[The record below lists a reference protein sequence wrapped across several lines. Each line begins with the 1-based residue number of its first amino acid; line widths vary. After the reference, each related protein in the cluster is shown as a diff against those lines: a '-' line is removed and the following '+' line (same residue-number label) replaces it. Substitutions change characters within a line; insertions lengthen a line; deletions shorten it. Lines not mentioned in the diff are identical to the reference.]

1 MTKTYIGMKKAFLKL
16 HLWLSVPFGLIITL
30 TCFSGA
36 MLVFE
41 TEIARLTHRD
51 LYQVEAVGE
60 TTLPLGELAEKVS
73 AQLPEGV
80 TVTGITVYPDP
91 QRSYQVNL
99 SKPRRASVYI
109 DPYTGEIKGKSQRA
123 PFFQTMFSLHRWLLG
138 SRPADGGIFWGK
150 SIVGVSTLLMVV
162 ILITGLVIWW
172 PRSRKGLKQGVTI
185 ALRKGKARFWHDLH
199 TAGGVYALV
208 LVLVMALTGLTWS
221 FDWYRNG
228 FYRVFGVET
237 SAPSGGHTAQASAP
251 QEPRQKAE
259 PKGGDD
265 RTQRESRPTGED
277 RGSRTEN
284 SFACWQQVYDRLFR
298 ENPDAVKIE
307 VSAGTA
313 SVSNNRY
320 GNIRGTDR
328 YTFDPQS
335 GQITGASLYKDT
347 GNSGKIRGWI
357 YSVHTGAWGG
367 NLTRIIWFLAALL
380 GATLPLTGY
389 YLWIKRLYRKRHNRA
404 VH

>member
-172 PRSRKGLKQGVTI
+172 PRNRKVLKNRLSVTCSKGSR
-185 ALRKGKARFWHDLH
+185 RFWYDSHVSI
-199 TAGGVYALV
+199 GFYATL
-208 LVLVMALTGLTWS
+208 LLLIMCLTGLVWS
-221 FDWYRNG
+221 FTGW
-228 FYRVFGVET
+228 
-237 SAPSGGHTAQASAP
+237 
-251 QEPRQKAE
+251 
-259 PKGGDD
+259 
-265 RTQRESRPTGED
+265 REAFW
-277 RGSRTEN
+277 N
-284 SFACWQQVYDRLFR
+284 LFDFIPPEGR
-298 ENPDAVKIE
+298 K
-307 VSAGTA
+307 
-313 SVSNNRY
+313 RFL
-320 GNIRGTDR
+320 
-328 YTFDPQS
+328 YT
-335 GQITGASLYKDT
+335 L
-347 GNSGKIRGWI
+347 
-357 YSVHTGAWGG
+357 HTGSWGG
-367 NLTRIIWFLAALL
+367 LPSKIIYFLAALT
-380 GATLPLTGY
+380 GAVLPLTGY
-389 YLWIKRLYRKRHNRA
+389 YLWWNKKKR
-404 VH
+404 

>member
-1 MTKTYIGMKKAFLKL
+1 MKKAFRKI
-16 HLWLSVPFGLIITL
+16 HLWLAVPFGLIIAII
-30 TCFSGA
+30 CFTGA
-36 MLVFE
+36 LLVFE
-41 TEIARLTHRD
+41 EQVTQLANRH
-51 LYQVEAVGE
+51 LYYVENPGSQPLSVG
-60 TTLPLGELAEKVS
+60 TLVEKVES
-73 AQLPEGV
+73 QPTKGASITGV
-80 TVTGITVYPDP
+80 TIYPQPD
-91 QRSYQVNL
+91 RSYQVNL
-99 SKPRRASVYI
+99 SAPKGAAVYI
-109 DPYTGEIKGKSQRA
+109 DPYTGEVLGQSQRT
-123 PFFQTMFSLHRWLLG
+123 PFFRTVFILHRWLLD
-138 SRPADGGIFWGK
+138 SQPADGGIFWGK
-150 SIVGVSTLLMVV
+150 RITGIATLVFVV
-162 ILITGLVIWW
+162 ILLSGVVIWW
-172 PRSRKGLKQGVTI
+172 PRSRKGLKNGIQI

-199 TAGGVYALV
+199 AAGGIYVLL

-221 FDWYRNG
+221 FDWYKNA
-228 FYRVFGVET
+228 FYTLFGVET
-237 SAPSGGHTAQASAP
+237 TAPAKGPAHKEKSPQGPQPGTTTEATAP
-251 QEPRQKAE
+251 VTP
-259 PKGGDD
+259 
-265 RTQRESRPTGED
+265 
-277 RGSRTEN
+277 
-284 SFACWQQVYDRLFR
+284 FACWQQVYDQVAA
-298 ENPDAVKIE
+298 ENPDRLKIE
-307 VSAGTA
+307 ITDGTA

>member
-1 MTKTYIGMKKAFLKL
+1 MKKTFRKI
-16 HLWLSVPFGLIITL
+16 HLWLAVPFGLIITII
-30 TCFSGA
+30 CFTGA
-36 MLVFE
+36 LLVFE
-41 TEIARLTHRD
+41 DQVTQLTNRH
-51 LYQVEAVGE
+51 LYYVESPGSQPLPVG
-60 TTLPLGELAEKVS
+60 TLVEKVES
-73 AQLPEGV
+73 QLTKGATITGV
-80 TVTGITVYPDP
+80 TIYPQPD
-91 QRSYQVNL
+91 RSYQVNL
-99 SKPRRASVYI
+99 SAPKGAAVYI
-109 DPYTGEIKGKSQRA
+109 DPYTGEVLGQSQRT
-123 PFFQTMFSLHRWLLG
+123 PFFRTVFLLHRWLLD
-138 SRPADGGIFWGK
+138 SQPADGGIFWGK
-150 SIVGVSTLLMVV
+150 RITGISTLVFVV
-162 ILITGLVIWW
+162 ILLSGVVIWW

-199 TAGGVYALV
+199 AAGGIYVLL

-221 FDWYRNG
+221 FDWYKNA
-228 FYRVFGVET
+228 FYTLFGVET
-237 SAPSGGHTAQASAP
+237 TAPAKGPAHKEKSPQGPQPGTTTEATAP
-251 QEPRQKAE
+251 VTP
-259 PKGGDD
+259 
-265 RTQRESRPTGED
+265 
-277 RGSRTEN
+277 
-284 SFACWQQVYDRLFR
+284 FACWQQVYDQVAA
-298 ENPDAVKIE
+298 ENPDRLKIE
-307 VSAGTA
+307 ITDGTA